1 MTACDYLNGV
11 WKSVNVVDSSCGLL
25 LFFALIVL
33 IGIKESAG
41 VALVICVTHV
51 ATLLLIIF
59 LGLTYA
65 VANGF
70 GDLQAN
76 LQQPVPDVYTV
87 SRPAA
92 PATPVPQPLPNALIE
107 LISPCPCVMVVD
119 RARPSSRAGW

>member
-1 MTACDYLNGV
+1 MVCLQVSAVTACDYLNGV

-87 SRPAA
+87 SGQ
-92 PATPVPQPLPNALIE
+92 QPLP
-107 LISPCPCVMVVD
+107 CQY
-119 RARPSSRAGW
+119 PSRCRMP